1 MLFAGDESGS
11 IALHALIILILTV
24 GFLSFSNASFSIGSA
39 GLPAFS
45 PIIISTY
52 AAISREMAAY
62 VLMMMGE
69 KAGKPALPMLKEA
82 LEKERNPTVKINI
95 INAWSAIDPD
105 SSPANN
111 TPRQP

>member
-1 MLFAGDESGS
+1 
-11 IALHALIILILTV
+11 
-24 GFLSFSNASFSIGSA
+24 
-39 GLPAFS
+39 
-45 PIIISTY
+45 
-52 AAISREMAAY
+52 
-62 VLMMMGE
+62 
-69 KAGKPALPMLKEA
+69 MLKEA